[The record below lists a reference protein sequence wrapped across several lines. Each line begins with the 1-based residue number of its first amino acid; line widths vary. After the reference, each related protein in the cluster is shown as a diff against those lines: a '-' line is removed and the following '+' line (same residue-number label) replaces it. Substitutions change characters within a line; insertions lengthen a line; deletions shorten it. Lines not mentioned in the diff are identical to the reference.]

1 MNKSDSKAIKE
12 SPSRLVL
19 IGICGCVISR
29 SNVALGY
36 TCVALALCRSRKF
49 VENKVWCKK
58 STHEKICFY

>member
-1 MNKSDSKAIKE
+1 MNKSVSKAIKE
-12 SPSRLVL
+12 SLSRLVL

-49 VENKVWCKK
+49 VKN
-58 STHEKICFY
+58 TGCFTTINAK